1 MSSRQSWLG
10 ALPGAKKVYG
20 GNAGKK
26 KQPAAKARAPLR
38 TLQTNALATVDE
50 DSWLAPS
57 RKNACATPEEKA
69 PKPRARTTTTMAARE
84 SSALFV
90 DSSSDEEPEAKSK
103 GKGLEGAVAAGAD
116 EDVAWLREALGA
128 EGFVSFGKRT
138 VRVPRSWRRSRR
150 SRVIGW
156 CEDLGFRCVATAE
169 STILEM
175 SSRAVGELREKLAA
189 RGGDAPEPAESP
201 APPLEVVEAPRAA
214 ARPPPPVVERDTTID
229 LTALLDS
236 MRFKA
241 PPPPADDAAP
251 PPPADD
257 DADEAADAFDASARG
272 APSFGDS
279 RRSTTHGEAARLKLA
294 RRRSMAQH
302 GLLRR
307 QSSVG
312 GGAFGRASGSLAAA
326 FGRTSASRASGS
338 LAPARGSLAP
348 GRGSVALWGVAED
361 AVAVETAKRGEAA
374 AARVAPRFRGDAR
387 RDVVG
392 AWLTGEARRGRC
404 VVEAGAAARGGACV
418 VDVVP
423 SARGGL
429 RAVKVALARDGA
441 RGVAVVETEA
451 LGTAAA
457 LAAAAAAAWP
467 AGLVVRG
474 RDDDYFLPAALVGA
488 RLPALATL
496 AASATRLL
504 PGDAWRRVL
513 AFAGDRRGAAAACRD
528 AARAAEAAAA
538 AAAGRLALGGA
549 AGATRTWASVAAAM
563 PAGRFLSE
571 GAFKR
576 VFAVGDEAVGV
587 ADLALLGGDAGAAA
601 EAAKEL
607 EISTRLAQLLDRGCC
622 PNFVAARGAFACDAP
637 PGAAWGGAAAKGN
650 RRKKGARWL
659 YARMEL
665 CGHGDVEGWLRSLPA
680 GALPD
685 DATRALFFQ
694 MCFSLYASRAALGLR
709 HYDVKL
715 LNFLAAP
722 VAKAT
727 VARYAV
733 GPAAFD
739 LRLDP
744 ALCGAWAK
752 LADFGT
758 SRCDAASL
766 GAHADGSLLTTV
778 ENAPAD
784 LLVAG
789 DAADFHGFAHDTF
802 SLGLAAVHLFGGC
815 APYEELMAACTC
827 PAPLRGALAKLWL
840 ADGGGFGAVA
850 RTCRTVYDDDG
861 AGNSGDA
868 SSDDDGVGEP
878 YDRTLFDTL
887 YRFFVLLGVPREDAL
902 GPAGQ
907 PVLAAARDH
916 LLGDAPAG
924 TKKKKKAATKAARRA
939 DQRRA
944 KVRKRFADDAARFD
958 LETGDAPA
966 IARCRARFGE
976 HLPLLK
982 AMLAFDAAQRPTMRA
997 LLLSPLFAP
1006 LRATGELRADAVF
1019 ATFARRDDAAPIPDV

>member
-1 MSSRQSWLG
+1 MSSSRQSWLG

-50 DSWLAPS
+50 DAWLAPS

-189 RGGDAPEPAESP
+189 RGGGAPEQRIAS
-201 APPLEVVEAPRAA
+201 AALRVVEARA
-214 ARPPPPVVERDTTID
+214 
-229 LTALLDS
+229 

-241 PPPPADDAAP
+241 PPPPPDDAAP

-272 APSFGDS
+272 APGP
-279 RRSTTHGEAARLKLA
+279 RRPGAAATTSCRGA
-294 RRRSMAQH
+294 RRR
-302 GLLRR
+302 
-307 QSSVG
+307 
-312 GGAFGRASGSLAAA
+312 AAA
-326 FGRTSASRASGS
+326 GARDARGERDA
-338 LAPARGSLAP
+338 APAR
-348 GRGSVALWGVAED
+348 R
-361 AVAVETAKRGEAA
+361 
-374 AARVAPRFRGDAR
+374 RVAPRAR
-387 RDVVG
+387 
-392 AWLTGEARRGRC
+392 
-404 VVEAGAAARGGACV
+404 
-418 VDVVP
+418 
-423 SARGGL
+423 
-429 RAVKVALARDGA
+429 
-441 RGVAVVETEA
+441 
-451 LGTAAA
+451 
-457 LAAAAAAAWP
+457 
-467 AGLVVRG
+467 VRG
-474 RDDDYFLPAALVGA
+474 RPPL
-488 RLPALATL
+488 
-496 AASATRLL
+496 
-504 PGDAWRRVL
+504 
-513 AFAGDRRGAAAACRD
+513 AAACRG
-528 AARAAEAAAA
+528 ASGEPPRRPPRAASPSGG
-538 AAAGRLALGGA
+538 GRDDADLGVRRGGHA
-549 AGATRTWASVAAAM
+549 RGPVPQR
-563 PAGRFLSE
+563 

-576 VFAVGDEAVGV
+576 VFAVSGEAVGV

-622 PNFVAARGAFACDAP
+622 PNFVAAAFVAAP
-637 PGAAWGGAAAKGN
+637 PAPAWGGAAAKGN
-650 RRKKGARWL
+650 RKKKGARWL

-665 CGHGDVEGWLRSLPA
+665 CGHGDVEGWLRSLPG

-685 DATRALFFQ
+685 GATLALFFQ

-722 VAKAT
+722 VAAAT

-815 APYEELMAACTC
+815 APYEELMADCTC

-840 ADGGGFGAVA
+840 ADGGGGAVA

-887 YRFFVLLGVPREDAL
+887 YRFFVLLGVPEADAL

-907 PVLAAARDH
+907 R
-916 LLGDAPAG
+916 
-924 TKKKKKAATKAARRA
+924 
-939 DQRRA
+939 
-944 KVRKRFADDAARFD
+944 VRKRFADDAARFD

-976 HLPLLK
+976 NLPLLK

-1006 LRATGELRADAVF
+1006 LRATGELRADAVV